1 MGDVTPLQGE
11 LQMRL
16 MAVLWGLGSGTV
28 EDVRKALPKS
38 HRGAYTT
45 VQTVLNRLAERG
57 LLARDRQGAAFVY
70 RPQLSESEYL
80 SRSIEHTL
88 SGASETAR
96 RAALAQLIGTLSRD
110 ELSDVQRVAED
121 IDRARGRRR

>member
-1 MGDVTPLQGE
+1 MADVTPLQGE

-16 MAVLWGLGSGTV
+16 MGVLWRLGSGTV
-28 EDVRKALPKS
+28 EDVRKALPPR

-57 LLARDRQGAAFVY
+57 LLARDRQGPAFVY
-70 RPQLSESEYL
+70 RPLLSESEYL

-88 SGASETAR
+88 SGASQTAR
-96 RAALAQLIGTLSRD
+96 RAALAQLIGTLSHD
-110 ELSDVQRVAED
+110 ELSDVQRLAQEV
-121 IDRARGRRR
+121 DRARGRGR